1 MFHALFCFQSS
12 SRGVNAYFCN
22 YLLIQMGGTFSDF
35 LCSIGK
41 MYLLGEELVLDTVTI
56 AQQYHTDHLEED
68 DIQKHSVGSK
78 TSLGTQTVQKEI
90 QTGQRAGQETYRVA
104 CSVSSYP
111 EAVNKM
117 LGTDYKSEVP
127 PVTAVSNLS
136 QYRHC
141 SVRFSSKR
149 MYP

>member
-1 MFHALFCFQSS
+1 
-12 SRGVNAYFCN
+12 
-22 YLLIQMGGTFSDF
+22 
-35 LCSIGK
+35 
-41 MYLLGEELVLDTVTI
+41 MYLPGIELVLDTVTT
-56 AQQYHTDHLEED
+56 AQQYHIDHLEEY
-68 DIQKHSVGSK
+68 DIQKCSVGKK
-78 TSLGTQTVQKEI
+78 TACGTQTVQKEI
-90 QTGQRAGQETYRVA
+90 QTGQCAGQETYRVA

-141 SVRFSSKR
+141 SVRFSSKLI
-149 MYP
+149 YLPNFFSNY